1 MQFLLLDKLTNEF
14 TGLFETKEEA
24 EFYYLKKHL
33 VERLRVYMYK
43 LMNKTELMENIELIR
58 NFENLISEI
67 RNYEKDEEYQ
77 MKYNYFINRAD
88 VIFSEYCYTI
98 PDNIP
103 DNTLYS
109 KISSI
114 NYKVYMFKE
123 NEFHSFKINK

>member
-88 VIFSEYCYTI
+88 VIFSEYSKIILDDTI
-98 PDNIP
+98 YN
-103 DNTLYS
+103 

-123 NEFHSFKINK
+123 DEFHSFKIDK